1 MIYVDYFL
9 DITSGGIKFTD
20 EEMTIQKLKENHGF
34 DVGDTFTLIV
44 KDGRVILRKEF
55 DDLK

>member
-1 MIYVDYFL
+1 MLYVDYFL

-20 EEMTIQKLKENHGF
+20 EEMTIDKLKKNHGF
-34 DVGDTFTLIV
+34 DIGDSFTLIV
-44 KDGRVILRKEF
+44 EKGKVILRKEF